1 MAAINRLLIVDDQQ
15 EITRLI
21 EAFARTV
28 GYEALSINDTDLFER
43 ALEQIQ
49 PTVVFLD
56 IAMPQRDGMEL
67 IGRLAAGHYLG
78 KLVVMSGSDERYIQ
92 MSSTIAKTRGLSVA
106 GTLAKPF
113 RKQAV
118 TDLLIAL
125 ALPAY

>member
-1 MAAINRLLIVDDQQ
+1 MAALNRLLIVDDQQ

-43 ALEQIQ
+43 ALEQIE

-67 IGRLAAGHYLG
+67 IGRLAAGNYLG
-78 KLVVMSGSDERYIQ
+78 KVVVMSGS
-92 MSSTIAKTRGLSVA
+92 SGLS
-106 GTLAKPF
+106 
-113 RKQAV
+113 R
-118 TDLLIAL
+118 
-125 ALPAY
+125 

>member
-21 EAFARTV
+21 ETFARTA
-28 GYEALSINDTDLFER
+28 GYDALSINDTDLFER
-43 ALEQIQ
+43 ALQQIE

-56 IAMPQRDGMEL
+56 IAMPRRDGMEL
-67 IGRLAAGHYLG
+67 IGRLAAGSYPG
-78 KLVVMSGSDERYIQ
+78 KVVLMSGADERYIQ
-92 MSSTIAKTRGLSVA
+92 MSSTIAKTRGLLVA

-118 TDLLIAL
+118 TDLLIGM
-125 ALPAY
+125 ALPH